1 MSTLVQPEII
11 GSEFG
16 LDTICVCVRVCVH
29 VYSASLC
36 VTVCVL
42 DKQIK
47 KLLSHI

>member
-16 LDTICVCVRVCVH
+16 LDTICVCACVH